1 MQNFIFHFS
10 VIINNKQILCVMFVY
25 HMHKLERV
33 TVLLMPPL
41 VEKNY
46 IIGTV
51 HTCHLVF
58 IGKGGRV
65 DTGVEQCKM

>member
-1 MQNFIFHFS
+1 
-10 VIINNKQILCVMFVY
+10 MFVY